1 MMNAK
6 QPEASG
12 NIVITD
18 RKTIALNG
26 VIDVLSFDESGVSLS
41 TSLGLLT
48 VEGEELRVK
57 KMDIE
62 SGAVILEG
70 TVNGV
75 FYIDRTASPR
85 RGLFGRRK

>member
-62 SGAVILEG
+62 SGAVVLEG

-75 FYIDRTASPR
+75 FYIDRTASTR